1 MAYNRLGTT
10 TGTYPCKLTIDTW
23 LYDWCVTRDVV
34 LNRLCNYALKEYVR
48 RLQTEQT
55 HIDLSLVQGRRKKRT
70 WHDKNKVIAAR
81 IRRDLVEYCRM
92 NTLNLNATIRAAILD
107 EMHHINDYRREY
119 GDYPASTLEYTRN
132 GQPMKAIGT
141 DERENRAQ
149 QHDSSPSSDIQNRI
163 VNYLAD
169 PCKHAVWKDGQTH
182 DCCGHCV
189 YYGENVETCYQAKCT
204 RHDD

>member
-10 TGTYPCKLTIDTW
+10 TGTYPCKLTIDKW
-23 LYDWCVTRDVV
+23 LYDWCQSRDVV

-48 RLQTEQT
+48 RLQTDQNP
-55 HIDLSLVQGRRKKRT
+55 ISWPLVQGSRKKRPMFVE
-70 WHDKNKVIAAR
+70 NKVIAAR

-92 NTLNLNATIRAAILD
+92 NTLNLNATIRAAVLD
-107 EMHHINDYRREY
+107 EIIHITEYRRKN
-119 GDYPASTLEYTRN
+119 GFYPDSTLEYTRN
-132 GQPMKAIGT
+132 GQPMKATGT

-149 QHDSSPSSDIQNRI
+149 QHETPGDSDIQIRT
-163 VNYLAD
+163 VNYLDD

-189 YYGENVETCYQAKCT
+189 NYGENVETCYQAKCT
-204 RHDD
+204 RHD